1 MSAQDQEYFQ
11 SLQPTAREQY
21 ITKLGLLGLS
31 KSEDPYANE
40 GKFVDNMTL
49 WPSME
54 FGHIFCYFIERP
66 GIYSERE
73 LMQWKSLD
81 AYKYFQSGHVR
92 PVRVWVVSSACC
104 IVRALVNPSQ
114 RSSEPHDA

>member
-1 MSAQDQEYFQ
+1 MSAQEQEYFQ

-49 WPSME
+49 WPSVE

-66 GIYSERE
+66 GVYSKRE
-73 LMQWKSLD
+73 LMQWKCLQVFS
-81 AYKYFQSGHVR
+81 K
-92 PVRVWVVSSACC
+92 WACSTC
-104 IVRALVNPSQ
+104 GV
-114 RSSEPHDA
+114 